1 MNNPFIAN
9 LNNDEYLD
17 VIVGGIGGGLN
28 LYLGY
33 GFLST
38 PTIESDQNNL
48 KLFPNPAQNIV
59 RIEGIKSPIN
69 HVDIFTIEGQLIDSF
84 VHYSEDS
91 FSVAS
96 YKSGVFLVRIVN
108 DSGSQ
113 VLKLVKK

>member
-9 LNNDEYLD
+9 INNDDYLD

-38 PTIESDQNNL
+38 ESVQSNQDKM
-48 KLFPNPAQNIV
+48 KLFPNPAQDIV
-59 RIEGIKSPIN
+59 RIEGIESAASQ
-69 HVDIFTIEGQLIDSF
+69 VEIFTVDGQLVDSF
-84 VHYSEDS
+84 ILNSEAA
-91 FSVAS
+91 FSVAP
-96 YKSGVFLVRIVN
+96 YKSGVFLVRVIS
-108 DSGSQ
+108 DRGSQ